1 MELIAKRAEL
11 ANGLRL
17 SYAEQGV
24 NRGTPLILLP
34 GIADSWRI
42 FEPLLAELPK
52 NIHAYAL
59 SQRGHGDSD
68 RPATGYRTRDFAED
82 LRLFMDAVQI
92 GEAVIVGA
100 SSGGFPARSFAATYP
115 DRTAG
120 LVLLGS
126 PATLTGRPNPFAE
139 LKDPINPGFVKSF
152 AESVLSRP
160 ASAVALDGMIAE
172 NLKVPARVW
181 LETSSELFAETFPGE
196 LAKVQA
202 PTLIVWGDLDPII
215 PKGDQLAL
223 AEAIKGSKLIT
234 HPESGHMLYW
244 EEPALI
250 ARDIVAFLIA
260 DVCPKINKTH
270 VEETH

>member
-42 FEPLLAELPK
+42 FEPLFAELPK

-152 AESVLSRP
+152 AESVLSRAAP
-160 ASAVALDGMIAE
+160 AEGLASMIAE
-172 NLKVPARVW
+172 NLKAPAHVW
-181 LETSSELFAETFPGE
+181 VETGNGLFEEPFPGE
-196 LAKVQA
+196 LAKIQA
-202 PTLIVWGDLDPII
+202 PTLIVWGEEDPII
-215 PKGDQLAL
+215 TKADQLAL
-223 AEAIKGSKLIT
+223 AEAIKGSKLIAY
-234 HPESGHMLYW
+234 PGSGHMLYW

-250 ARDIVAFLIA
+250 ARDIIA
-260 DVCPKINKTH
+260 YINDGKSMP
-270 VEETH
+270 EKN

>member
-1 MELIAKRAEL
+1 MELITKNAEL

-17 SYAEQGV
+17 SYAEQGA

-42 FEPLLAELPK
+42 FEPLLAELPES
-52 NIHAYAL
+52 IHAYAL

-68 RPATGYRTRDFAED
+68 RPTTGYRTRDFVED
-82 LRLFMDAVQI
+82 LRLFMDELQI
-92 GEAVIVGA
+92 AEAVIIGA
-100 SSGGFPARSFAATYP
+100 SSGGFTARSFAAMHP
-115 DRTAG
+115 ERTAG

-139 LKDPINPGFVKSF
+139 LKDPIDPGFVKSF

-160 ASAVALDGMIAE
+160 ASAEVLDSMITE

-181 LETSSELFAETFPGE
+181 VETSNGLLEETLPGE
-196 LAKVQA
+196 LAKIQA
-202 PTLIVWGDLDPII
+202 PTLIVWGELDPII
-215 PKGDQLAL
+215 TNEDQLAL
-223 AEAIKGSKLIT
+223 AEAIKGSKLIA
-234 HPESGHMLYW
+234 HPGSGHMLYW

-250 ARDIVAFLIA
+250 ARDIIA
-260 DVCPKINKTH
+260 YLKELSAPHKK
-270 VEETH
+270 